1 MPSKAYAKLLTRMT
15 ITYFTEAV
23 SEAPVKKG
31 NGRWL
36 VAIATPGQGS
46 SGHYSEDML
55 KEYGPVA
62 FPAGAKSFINHE
74 GSRNP
79 KDMIGTYPEGA
90 YWDDSRKQLMG
101 ELQTFSHWQA
111 FVEEVGPHCGMS
123 IYMAGESDTDGNVTK
138 LLEDRQNGA
147 DLVSYPGLEG
157 SGLVEQMLESARAGS
172 ETPPAALAEDTNDG
186 KDATRMTDEQFTEL
200 KSMFADAIA
209 TKTAEAQVTAQVEAD
224 EAAVAE
230 AVEAF
235 EAASEL
241 IDTADLTSAQK
252 KALRAEAKKG
262 SDVAPLIEAAVA
274 LKAEILQESGAEV
287 VAGRVVRAES
297 NASFTTPWGAR

>member
-1 MPSKAYAKLLTRMT
+1 MNVTH
-15 ITYFTEAV
+15 FVEAV
-23 SEAPVKKG
+23 SEAPVKTSK
-31 NGRWL
+31 GRWL
-36 VAIATPGQGS
+36 VAVATPGLGS
-46 SGHYSEDML
+46 SGRYSEDL
-55 KEYGPVA
+55 LREYGPA
-62 FPAGAKSFINHE
+62 ALPPNSKCFLNHDNT
-74 GSRNP
+74 RNP
-79 KDMIGTYPEGA
+79 TDIVGVYPDGA
-90 YWDDSRKQLMG
+90 FWSEERKQLMA
-101 ELQTFSHWQA
+101 ELDVFPRWQD
-111 FVEEVGPHCGMS
+111 FVNEMS
-123 IYMAGESDTDGNVTK
+123 EHVALSISMAGESDSEGNVTK
-138 LLEDRQNGA
+138 LLPHRSNSA
-147 DLVSYPGLEG
+147 DLVSIPGLEG
-157 SGLVEQMLESARAGS
+157 SGFVELLESARRVEP

>member
-1 MPSKAYAKLLTRMT
+1 MPLKAYAKLLTRMT

-62 FPAGAKSFINHE
+62 FPAGAKSFINHD
-74 GSRNP
+74 STRNP
-79 KDMIGTYPEGA
+79 KDMIGTYPDGA
-90 YWDDSRKQLMG
+90 FWDDDRKQLMG
-101 ELQTFSHWQA
+101 ELEVFTHWDS
-111 FVEEVGPHCGMS
+111 FVSEVGPHCGIS
-123 IYMAGESDTDGNVTK
+123 IYMAGESDEDGNVTK
-138 LLEDRQNGA
+138 LIEDRQNGA
-147 DLVSYPGLEG
+147 DLVSYPGLVG
-157 SGLVEQMLESARAGS
+157 SGLVEMLESARAGS
-172 ETPPAALAEDTNDG
+172 ETPPANSAEDTNDG

>member
-1 MPSKAYAKLLTRMT
+1 MT

-90 YWDDSRKQLMG
+90 YWDDSRKQLLG

-111 FVEEVGPHCGMS
+111 FVE
-123 IYMAGESDTDGNVTK
+123 
-138 LLEDRQNGA
+138 
-147 DLVSYPGLEG
+147 
-157 SGLVEQMLESARAGS
+157 
-172 ETPPAALAEDTNDG
+172 
-186 KDATRMTDEQFTEL
+186 
-200 KSMFADAIA
+200 
-209 TKTAEAQVTAQVEAD
+209 
-224 EAAVAE
+224 
-230 AVEAF
+230 
-235 EAASEL
+235 
-241 IDTADLTSAQK
+241 
-252 KALRAEAKKG
+252 
-262 SDVAPLIEAAVA
+262 
-274 LKAEILQESGAEV
+274 
-287 VAGRVVRAES
+287 
-297 NASFTTPWGAR
+297 

>member
-1 MPSKAYAKLLTRMT
+1 MT

-46 SGHYSEDML
+46 SGYYAEEML

-90 YWDDSRKQLMG
+90 YWDDTRKQLMG

-123 IYMAGESDTDGNVTK
+123 IYMAGTSDDEGNVTQ

-172 ETPPAALAEDTNDG
+172 EKPPVALAEDHEDG
-186 KDATRMTDEQFTEL
+186 KDASRMDKEQFEEL
-200 KSMFADAIA
+200 MSRLDAAIA
-209 TKTAEAQVTAQVEAD
+209 TKSAKAQETAQVEAD
-224 EAAVAE
+224 ETLASERVD
-230 AVEAF
+230 AF
-235 EAASEL
+235 EAAVESIEA
-241 IDTADLTSAQK
+241 ADLTPAQK
-252 KALRAEAKKG
+252 KNLRAEAKKG
-262 SDVAPLIEAAVA
+262 NDVAPLIEAQVA
-274 LKAEILQESGAEV
+274 LKAEILQETGVKLVE
-287 VAGRVVRAES
+287 GRVITAD
-297 NASFTTPWGAR
+297 ASAKTSTPWGAR